1 MAAAKRRFIATVKTH
16 ILNILEKTGFRN
28 RTELAVRARKSC
40 LVILKRKTEH
50 YKCNAFILR
59 DNMIFYQIPAN
70 ACGRNLFYIRL

>member
-1 MAAAKRRFIATVKTH
+1 MAAAKRGFIATVKTH

-50 YKCNAFILR
+50 YKCNAFFSETI
-59 DNMIFYQIPAN
+59 
-70 ACGRNLFYIRL
+70 